1 MLRRF
6 IAPSLL
12 ALTMVFGA
20 VSASFG
26 EAASD
31 STITGAATPSAITAD
46 QPTDSAIQ
54 PTNALPADTSPQG
67 GAGSCAAKSETESSL
82 PDAKGTDSSNP
93 CDTACECC
101 GQWNVPTCC
110 DKCWGCW
117 IGG

>member
-1 MLRRF
+1 MLRRI

-31 STITGAATPSAITAD
+31 STITGSAAPSVAA
-46 QPTDSAIQ
+46 QPTDSSAQ
-54 PTNALPADTSPQG
+54 PTNALPADSAPKG
-67 GAGSCAAKSETESSL
+67 GAGSCAAQSGTESSL

-110 DKCWGCW
+110 DKCWTCW

>member
-12 ALTMVFGA
+12 ALTMAFGA

-46 QPTDSAIQ
+46 Q

-110 DKCWGCW
+110 DKCWTCW